1 MEHRDES
8 GSADVSEVGR
18 MTAPW
23 GRELVVQTLAYDS
36 GLRLARLRIR
46 EGHRF
51 TMLDVDAATADWLAA
66 ALRQAL
72 GQATAE

>member
-1 MEHRDES
+1 MNNDET
-8 GSADVSEVGR
+8 GTAEMTEVGCC
-18 MTAPW
+18 TAPW
-23 GRELVVQTLAYDS
+23 GRELVVQALAYDS

-46 EGHRF
+46 EGGRF
-51 TMLDVDAATADWLAA
+51 TTLDLDIATVSWLAS

>member
-1 MEHRDES
+1 METQDES
-8 GSADVSEVGR
+8 GSAEITEIGR
-18 MTAPW
+18 TTAPW
-23 GRELVVQTLAYDS
+23 GRELVVQTLVYDS
-36 GLRLARLRIR
+36 GMRLARLRIR

-51 TMLDVDAATADWLAA
+51 TMLDLDAATADWLAA

>member
-1 MEHRDES
+1 MHPQDES
-8 GSADVSEVGR
+8 GSAEITKIGR
-18 MTAPW
+18 TTAPW
-23 GRELVVQTLAYDS
+23 GRELVVQALAYDS
-36 GLRLARLRIR
+36 GMRLARLRIR

-51 TMLDVDAATADWLAA
+51 TMLDLDAATVEWLAA

>member
-1 MEHRDES
+1 METQDES
-8 GSADVSEVGR
+8 GSATVTDIAR
-18 MTAPW
+18 TTAPW
-23 GRELVVQTLAYDS
+23 GRELVVQALAYDS
-36 GLRLARLRIR
+36 GMRLARLRIR

-51 TMLDVDAATADWLAA
+51 TMLDLDAATVEWLAA

>member
-1 MEHRDES
+1 M
-8 GSADVSEVGR
+8 
-18 MTAPW
+18 
-23 GRELVVQTLAYDS
+23 VQALAYDS
-36 GLRLARLRIR
+36 GMRLARLRIR

-51 TMLDVDAATADWLAA
+51 TMLDLDAATVEWLAA

>member
-1 MEHRDES
+1 MHPQDES
-8 GSADVSEVGR
+8 GSAEITEIGR
-18 MTAPW
+18 TTAPW
-23 GRELVVQTLAYDS
+23 GRELVVQALAYDS
-36 GLRLARLRIR
+36 GMRLARLRIR

-51 TMLDVDAATADWLAA
+51 TLLDLDAATAEWLAA